1 MNPFFFLCLK
11 IKNIINDITTPTIF
25 PARSFISKPR
35 SGINRCDNSK
45 KIDIK
50 KR

>member
-1 MNPFFFLCLK
+1 M
-11 IKNIINDITTPTIF
+11 INDIATPTIF

-35 SGINRCDNSK
+35 YGITKCNNSK